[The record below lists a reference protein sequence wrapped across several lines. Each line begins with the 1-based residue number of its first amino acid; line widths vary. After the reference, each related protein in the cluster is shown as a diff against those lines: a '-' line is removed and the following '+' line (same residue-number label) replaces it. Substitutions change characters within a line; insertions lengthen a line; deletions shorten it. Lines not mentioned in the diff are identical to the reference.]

1 MNADNLGIGMDGPH
15 LLLTLAGL
23 CSLIGLSRLA
33 GHAGHYGAAGMAG
46 VILAIAGVMLI
57 IASKNLPSSISAD
70 SGWTVFYAGGLLL
83 VIGSL
88 LLGTGAMRNTAWHFG
103 GPLLAIGVLVTV
115 QMALLMLTG
124 MTYLA
129 TVVLPILI
137 GIAWIAVG
145 YAIWSHRSEPV
156 RQPAHS
162 VG

>member
-46 VILAIAGVMLI
+46 VILASAGVMLI
-57 IASKNLPSSISAD
+57 IASKNLPSSITAD

-137 GIAWIAVG
+137 GLAWIALG
-145 YAIWSHRSEPV
+145 YALWSHRSEPV